1 MPDKLSQAQVAE
13 LFHVAFLDVLSTRLE
28 PSRFVLKGGANLR
41 YFFSSVRYSEDVD
54 IDLHGK
60 QPMNLEQKVDGILD
74 SPGISA
80 LLRVKD
86 VSIAEFSK
94 PKQTTTTRRWKI
106 AIAAPGHSDLI
117 RTKIE
122 FSGRNGDDRFLLE
135 QIPREIV
142 APYAL
147 RPPSVQ
153 HYSAEAATEQKVK
166 ALADRSE
173 TQARDVFDLDLL
185 LRQVQLSPG
194 SVDSEILTRATELA
208 LLLPYAA
215 YRDQVLPFLEPDTV
229 ELYGSSQAWEDMQT
243 FVAETL
249 EAAR

>member
-41 YFFSSVRYSEDVD
+41 YFFNSVRYSEDVD
-54 IDLHGK
+54 IDLHGR
-60 QPMNLEQKVDGILD
+60 QPMNMEQKVDGILS
-74 SPGISA
+74 SPGIGA

-106 AIAAPGHSDLI
+106 AIAAPGHSGLI

-122 FSGRNGDDRFLLE
+122 FSGRNGDDRYLLE

-166 ALADRSE
+166 ALADRNE

-185 LRQVQLSPG
+185 LRQVQLPPG
-194 SVDSEILTRATELA
+194 SVDSETLTRAAELA

-229 ELYGSSQAWEDMQT
+229 ELYGSSQAWEDMQA